1 MNLQLVL
8 NNIREPVKA
17 LKPYHIFMPFTIPQQ
32 QESSTTT
39 TTSTI
44 YSTGQFKVYTKSS
57 TSLYAPK
64 YDSNHAF
71 DFLQLTDQFK
81 QPTINPRC
89 TYKTSITSQEY
100 PFTSSHKPLIKP
112 NQVNLMALEID
123 ITSQELLRYLQT
135 EKLGFRIKLEYD
147 KYELRVITMTWV
159 FKSRADSEKPS
170 LVVNNIRNR
179 EGWFLMDQMQEGY
192 DQIVG
197 YVDVHTPYEKTVQ
210 DMRVVML
217 KRYNN

>member
-1 MNLQLVL
+1 
-8 NNIREPVKA
+8 
-17 LKPYHIFMPFTIPQQ
+17 
-32 QESSTTT
+32 
-39 TTSTI
+39 
-44 YSTGQFKVYTKSS
+44 
-57 TSLYAPK
+57 
-64 YDSNHAF
+64 
-71 DFLQLTDQFK
+71 
-81 QPTINPRC
+81 
-89 TYKTSITSQEY
+89 
-100 PFTSSHKPLIKP
+100 
-112 NQVNLMALEID
+112 MALEID